1 MDILLDFTVIFTA
14 AAVMLLIMDRFDHP
28 SIPAYIIA
36 GLIAG
41 NLISGDDLM
50 DLAQIGIA
58 FLVFVFGLKYNPR
71 NLRSTASTTLNT
83 TIIQM
88 AITGGLAYLVATILG
103 FDSTNSLYFAIAGA
117 LSSSLVGL
125 QLTEREIHTNLLHGR
140 LSESIHFIQDMIAF
154 LMIAVFLSA
163 SLESA
168 AYAVLFTVLIIG
180 VAILFRDYV
189 FTFIAEQTEGNHELL
204 TMAALTLL
212 IVFIGITEI
221 LGISMVVGA
230 FAAGLAASK
239 FPYNIELLDSMGS
252 IKDFFSAIFFVVLG
266 ALVTIPDQKVIASA
280 TALTLI
286 VVIVAPLI
294 TYHTLKIYGYDN
306 RTSLLTGLSLDQISE
321 LALIVTIQASLLD
334 IISSTTF
341 ESVILA
347 ATATM
352 IISSYTKKHEEAIYA
367 ASGPRTK
374 ERKSYDIENHVILV
388 GHDIQGKK
396 IAEGLKEEETEYVI
410 IENDPEKV
418 SALRDQD
425 TKVVY
430 GDIMDDI
437 TWREANV
444 SEARIIISTVPSKR
458 VSEEILRLEEPE
470 DKIVRAENKEEA
482 AEMLEKGALHT
493 IVPDIAANEKLLE
506 HMEGLENNIRLREEL
521 KRENLLEFKKY
532 LNR

>member
-1 MDILLDFTVIFTA
+1 MDILLDFTVIFTSA
-14 AAVMLLIMDRFDHP
+14 ALMLLIMDRFDHP

-41 NLISGDDLM
+41 NLISGDELM
-50 DLAQIGIA
+50 NLAQIGIA
-58 FLVFVFGLKYNPR
+58 FLVFVFGLKYNPG
-71 NLRSTASTTLNT
+71 NLRSTASTTVNT
-83 TIIQM
+83 TFIQM
-88 AITGGLAYLVATILG
+88 AVTGGLAYLAATLLG
-103 FDSTNSLYFAIAGA
+103 FDTTNALYFAIAGA

-140 LSESIHFIQDMIAF
+140 LSESIHFIQDMTAF

-168 AYAVLFTVLIIG
+168 VYAVLFTGLIIG
-180 VAILFRDYV
+180 AAILFRDYL

-212 IVFIGITEI
+212 IGFIGITEF
-221 LGISMVVGA
+221 LGISMIVGA
-230 FAAGLAASK
+230 FAAGLATSK
-239 FPYNIELLDSMGS
+239 FPYNIELLDTMGS

-266 ALVTIPDQKVIASA
+266 ALVTIPSQIVVASA

-286 VVIVAPLI
+286 VVIVAPLV
-294 TYHTLKIYGYDN
+294 TFHTLKIYGYDN
-306 RTSLLTGLSLDQISE
+306 RTALLTGLSLNQISE
-321 LALIVTIQASLLD
+321 LALIVTIQASLLGL
-334 IISSTTF
+334 ISSTTF
-341 ESVILA
+341 ESIILA

-352 IISSYTKKHEEAIYA
+352 IISSYTKKHEEAIHR
-367 ASGPRTK
+367 ASGSRTMS
-374 ERKSYDIENHVILV
+374 RTSYNVEDHVILV

-396 IAEGLKEEETEYVI
+396 IAEGLEEEETEYVVI
-410 IENDPEKV
+410 DNDPEKV
-418 SALRDQD
+418 SDLRN
-425 TKVVY
+425 KGIKAVY

-437 TWREANV
+437 TWREANLNK
-444 SEARIIISTVPSKR
+444 AKLIISTVPSKR
-458 VSEEILRLEEPE
+458 VSEAILRLEEPD
-470 DKIVRAENKEEA
+470 DKIVRAENKGEA
-482 AEMLEKGALHT
+482 AEMLEKGAIHT

-506 HMEGLENNIRLREEL
+506 HMEGLENNIDRREEI